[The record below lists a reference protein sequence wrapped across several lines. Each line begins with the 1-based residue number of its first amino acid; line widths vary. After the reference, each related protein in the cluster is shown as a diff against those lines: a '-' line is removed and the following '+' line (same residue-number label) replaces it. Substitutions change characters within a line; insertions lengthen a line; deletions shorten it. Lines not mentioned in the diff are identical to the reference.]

1 MIRYADWVSTKKK
14 REVNERDIWVKI
26 EEVLTRAGYKNNLG
40 GCWRVFGIRCDY
52 PEIEV
57 EIRPKNG
64 YIFVHYKEYLDREED
79 GLGEDKIEE
88 NEIRIEE
95 SDVIGKEGK
104 NLAEKWANIVLDV
117 VDTLM
122 GNI

>member
-1 MIRYADWVSTKKK
+1 MMRYIDWVATKK
-14 REVNERDIWVKI
+14 ERKFGEHEIWNKI

-40 GCWRVFGIRCDY
+40 GCWRVFGISSQYED
-52 PEIEV
+52 IKI

-64 YIFVHYKEYLDREED
+64 YIFVHYEYILDREED
-79 GLGEDKIEE
+79 GFGEDKIEE

-104 NLAEKWANIVLDV
+104 NLAEKWANTVLEV
-117 VDTLM
+117 VNTLM
-122 GNI
+122 RKN

>member
-1 MIRYADWVSTKKK
+1 MMRYIDWVATKK
-14 REVNERDIWVKI
+14 ERKFGEHEIWNKI

-40 GCWRVFGIRCDY
+40 GCWRVFGISSQYED
-52 PEIEV
+52 IKI

-64 YIFVHYKEYLDREED
+64 YIFVHYEYILDREED
-79 GLGEDKIEE
+79 GFGEDKIEE

-104 NLAEKWANIVLDV
+104 NLAEKWANTVLEV

-122 GNI
+122 RKN

>member
-1 MIRYADWVSTKKK
+1 M
-14 REVNERDIWVKI
+14 
-26 EEVLTRAGYKNNLG
+26 TRAGYKNDFSG
-40 GCWRVFGIRCDY
+40 DWRFFGISCNY
-52 PEIEV
+52 PEIKI

-79 GLGEDKIEE
+79 GFREDRIEE

-95 SDVIGKEGK
+95 SDVINKEGK
-104 NLAEKWANIVLDV
+104 NLAEKWANTVLEV

-122 GNI
+122 GKN